1 MPEKPRYPSLPVP
14 QEPLFQSGI
23 HVGYRVSVK
32 LQKAET
38 MHEAAVE
45 VITGAEQAATLAA
58 GSIED
63 FTTWVRT
70 QVEANE
76 LVAKANAALDAV

>member
-14 QEPLFQSGI
+14 QEPLFQNGI

-38 MHEAAVE
+38 VHEEGVDA
-45 VITGAEQAATLAA
+45 ITGAEQAATLAA

-63 FTTWVRT
+63 FTAWARA
-70 QVEANE
+70 QVEAND